1 MSAHRIHHW
10 LYAGSKVLHDPGNG
24 KTLQVNQ
31 DLQIC
36 EMVTGASGETRTL
49 ANPTKPGLRLTL
61 RLLTDGGGDSV
72 VASSNGLNVTGNN
85 QATFADAGDQ
95 LEMVSVTHTTGYRWE
110 ILTNTGSV
118 SLATV

>member
-10 LYAGSKVLHDPGNG
+10 LYMGSKVLSDPGDAGRIEVN
-24 KTLQVNQ
+24 KDLQV
-31 DLQIC
+31 C
-36 EMVTGASGETRTL
+36 EMVTVTGGGETRTL

-61 RLLTDGGGDSV
+61 RLLTDGGDSV

-85 QATFADAGDQ
+85 QATFADAGQQ